1 MMAHA
6 DDPAVKPLF
15 EISFGQRPAEELYD
29 LKSDPDQVV
38 NLAADP
44 AYAKIKAGLAA
55 EVQTWMRETQDPRAA
70 DPATNVW
77 DAYPYFGSLAKALR
91 DAKK

>member
-15 EISFGQRPAEELYD
+15 ELSFGKRPAEELYD
-29 LKSDPDQVV
+29 LKTDPDQIV

-44 AYAKIKAGLAA
+44 AYAGVKAGLGAR
-55 EVQTWMRETQDPRAA
+55 VDGWMRETHDPRI

-77 DAYPYFGSLAKALR
+77 DSYPYFGGWAKALR